1 MIFLNWLDIDWHKID
16 TGKKL
21 IDIDWYMIGF
31 QILTDMTLLLLYL
44 KNCGYYCLFSKISR
58 CACIN
63 LVMLWNIFAVFDS
76 RPPFFG
82 GWARTCWYA
91 STGSWKS
98 NFNWYGIKLQI
109 NWSIID
115 WYWIIDEVN
124 WSDIDWY
131 IIGLKILIDY
141 WLICYFQWWVSLLSW
156 VKIRQS
162 TTFL

>member
-1 MIFLNWLDIDWHKID
+1 MIFLNWLDIDWHEID

-21 IDIDWYMIGF
+21 IDIWLDFKYWLIWIF
-31 QILTDMTLLLLYL
+31 
-44 KNCGYYCLFSKISR
+44 YCYSSKIVDFTAFFQKNSLCVR
-58 CACIN
+58 IN
-63 LVMLWNIFAVFDS
+63 LVMLWNIFAVFGS
-76 RPPFFG
+76 RLPFFG
-82 GWARTCWYA
+82 GWARPCWYA

-141 WLICYFQWWVSLLSW
+141 WLICYFQWWVSLY
-156 VKIRQS
+156 
-162 TTFL
+162 FM